1 MPRFRLIFLA
11 VLASLAAVAAIASA
25 TAGAAGPTAFAATK
39 SCTPPKYP
47 GNGYFTSLKVTGV
60 GCTTGKRV
68 TLAHYRCRVKN
79 GKKGYCRSRVLGYK
93 CSENRNSI
101 PTEINSR
108 VTCRNGSKKVVYTY
122 QQNI

>member
-1 MPRFRLIFLA
+1 MIKTRTLIFAMFALLA
-11 VLASLAAVAAIASA
+11 VTAMAMSA
-25 TAGAAGPTAFAATK
+25 TAGASGPKAFAASK
-39 SCTPPKYP
+39 SCSPPKYP
-47 GNGYFTSLKVTGV
+47 GNGYFTSLKVTGT

-68 TLAHYRCRVKN
+68 ALAHYRCRTKH
-79 GKKGYCRSRVLGYK
+79 GKKGRCSSRVRGFR

-108 VTCRNGSKKVVYTY
+108 VTCKDGGKKVVFTY